1 MIRNVRRERARS
13 NYKQR
18 SDKNYFK
25 SKMADASSDILF
37 DSIRFVLSN
46 WTVLQLAVEHGF
58 GGKDTSEKAEWMV
71 NVINQVLRE
80 NETIENYELED
91 YIEEILFNEF
101 HTVAEDGSL
110 PKVVQKLCTFQRLW
124 KEGNTKQI
132 QQEISSAPIQKL
144 TRCIKSKAATS
155 DSDSD
160 DDDDNDTNEAGAQ
173 ALCNGHHEINRT
185 NISSVNVSQQL
196 NDLHISD
203 KNTQPEPSCLQTETR
218 ANERSSI
225 QSQTQD
231 QDEEGWEVVRRSKKR

>member
-1 MIRNVRRERARS
+1 MSKTITN
-13 NYKQR
+13 
-18 SDKNYFK
+18 

-37 DSIRFVLSN
+37 DSVRFVLSN
-46 WTVLQLAVEHGF
+46 WTVIQLAVEHGF
-58 GGKDTSEKAEWMV
+58 GGRDTAEKAEWMV

-101 HTVAEDGSL
+101 HTVAEDESL
-110 PKVVQKLCTFQRLW
+110 PKVVQKLCAFQRLW

-132 QQEISSAPIQKL
+132 QQEISSAPRQKL
-144 TRCIKSKAATS
+144 TPCVKSKAVTS

-160 DDDDNDTNEAGAQ
+160 DDDDNNEAGAR
-173 ALCNGHHEINRT
+173 ALCNGHHEDDRT
-185 NISSVNVSQQL
+185 NNSSVSQQL
-196 NDLHISD
+196 DDLHISD
-203 KNTQPEPSCLQTETR
+203 KNTQPEPDCSQTETR
-218 ANERSSI
+218 GNERSSI